1 MKEKILNLL
10 KNSSGLCISEIAQK
24 IGVSLPTA
32 SKFVHILEAE
42 KKVRIERMG
51 DMKIVRVRK

>member
-10 KNSSGLCISEIAQK
+10 KNSSGLCISKIAQK

-42 KKVRIERMG
+42 KKVKIEKMG